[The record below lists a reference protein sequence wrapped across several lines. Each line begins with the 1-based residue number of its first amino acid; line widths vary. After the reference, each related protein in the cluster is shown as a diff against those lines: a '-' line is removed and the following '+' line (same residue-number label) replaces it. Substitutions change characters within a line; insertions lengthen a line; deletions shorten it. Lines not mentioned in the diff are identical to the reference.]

1 MEIRSARPS
10 DIDAIVEVAGRSWLA
25 VMVHVL
31 SYAEIE
37 HWVRDGKARA
47 VLSRKLEDML
57 VAVSDDQLV
66 GFVLVEAGTIR
77 EIFVR
82 LENHRQGVGRR
93 LVRAAIEMARSR
105 GCRAIGVLVKAF
117 NTPSNRLFQSEGF
130 QLADT
135 TETTFF
141 SHRLPAHR
149 YEKTID

>member
-1 MEIRSARPS
+1 MEIRAARSS

-47 VLSRKLEDML
+47 ILSRKLDDML
-57 VAVSDDQLV
+57 VAISDDRLV
-66 GFVLVEAGTIR
+66 GFVLVEDDTIR

-93 LVRAAIEMARSR
+93 LVQAAIERVRSR
-105 GCRAIGVLVKAF
+105 GRRAIKVLVKAF

-130 QLADT
+130 QLAST
-135 TETTFF
+135 TETMFF
-141 SHRLPAHR
+141 SHSLPTHG
-149 YEKTID
+149 YEKTIG

>member
-1 MEIRSARPS
+1 MEIRAARSS

-47 VLSRKLEDML
+47 ILSRKLDDML
-57 VAVSDDQLV
+57 VAVSDDRLV
-66 GFVLVEAGTIR
+66 GFVLVEDDTIR

-93 LVRAAIEMARSR
+93 LVRAAIKVVRSR
-105 GCRAIGVLVKAF
+105 GRRAIKVLVKAF

-130 QLADT
+130 QLAST
-135 TETTFF
+135 TETKFF
-141 SHRLPAHR
+141 SHSLPTHG
-149 YEKTID
+149 YEKTIG